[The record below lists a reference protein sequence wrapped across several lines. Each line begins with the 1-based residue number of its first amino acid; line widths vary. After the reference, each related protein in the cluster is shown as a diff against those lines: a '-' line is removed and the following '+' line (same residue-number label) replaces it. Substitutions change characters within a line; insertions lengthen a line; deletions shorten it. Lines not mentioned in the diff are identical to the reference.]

1 VQRIGRVIGIKPDAI
16 NEYIK
21 IHADVWPEVLATIH
35 ACNVRNYSIFL
46 HNNQLFAYYEY
57 VGQDHDAD
65 MAKMAADLKTQEWW
79 AITEPM
85 QVPLESRKA
94 GEFWADMP
102 KVFHFD

>member
-1 VQRIGRVIGIKPDAI
+1 MQRIGRVIGIKPDAI

-35 ACNVRNYSIFL
+35 ACNIRNYSIFL

-102 KVFHFD
+102 EVFHFD